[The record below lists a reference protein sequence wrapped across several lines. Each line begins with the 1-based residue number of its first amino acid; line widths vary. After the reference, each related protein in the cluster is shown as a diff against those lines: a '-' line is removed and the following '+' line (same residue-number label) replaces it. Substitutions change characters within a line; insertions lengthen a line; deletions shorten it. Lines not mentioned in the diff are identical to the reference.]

1 MDRVE
6 DAVSGELG
14 CEVVGEVSMREEKKK
29 KKSKKSMVASEFE
42 RCFSVRVDSV
52 GGSSGSGDSVVA
64 AASFLQAG
72 TVVAASA
79 HECDVVCLCGERGIG
94 NEI

>member
-14 CEVVGEVSMREEKKK
+14 CEEVEEVLMREEKKK

-42 RCFSVRVDSV
+42 RCFSVRVDSA
-52 GGSSGSGDSVVA
+52 GSSSGSGDSVVA
-64 AASFLQAG
+64 AASFL
-72 TVVAASA
+72 
-79 HECDVVCLCGERGIG
+79 
-94 NEI
+94 

>member
-1 MDRVE
+1 V
-6 DAVSGELG
+6 
-14 CEVVGEVSMREEKKK
+14 REEKKGK
-29 KKSKKSMVASEFE
+29 KRRKCMVVSEFE
-42 RCFSVRVDSV
+42 HCFFSVRVDSV
-52 GGSSGSGDSVVA
+52 GSSCSGDSIVA

>member
-1 MDRVE
+1 VDRVE

-14 CEVVGEVSMREEKKK
+14 CEVVGEVLVREEKKK
-29 KKSKKSMVASEFE
+29 KKSRKSMVVSEFE

-52 GGSSGSGDSVVA
+52 GSNSIGDLVVA

-79 HECDVVCLCGERGIG
+79 HECDVFVEKCGCRK
-94 NEI
+94 